1 MPRMRPPRSAS
12 ATVLGFGEYEGVSS
26 LSNMFRGTMSQR
38 YACLIAW
45 RSRQNA
51 PWREQSVGSDAA
63 QVSTVY
69 ADSLVSL
76 MWPSAGM
83 M

>member
-1 MPRMRPPRSAS
+1 MLR
-12 ATVLGFGEYEGVSS
+12 V
-26 LSNMFRGTMSQR
+26 TMSQR

-45 RSRQNA
+45 RSMQNA
-51 PWREQSVGSDAA
+51 MCREQSVGSDAA

-69 ADSLVSL
+69 ADSFASL

-83 M
+83 MYARAVLHWL